1 MGHVEVMSALIDNIK
16 KLYKVIIV
24 LIDLLLINAAYI
36 AAFLVKFEG
45 DLPDFNFTPYID
57 TAPFITIAALILFD
71 VFGILKFYKKS
82 LYDFMIS
89 IFYIVFLLGIT
100 TTAIAYFSQGFSFP
114 RSVLLMAPVFQ
125 FILLSLWYGFVFLTR
140 KASTGARRLMV
151 VGFSEDMKGI
161 LDKVSI
167 ALTSSDVS
175 IKSVYSP
182 DEMDKIRKRLK
193 DVDEVLL
200 CPGLTDEQKMKI
212 SNLCLTNRKVVYVI
226 PELFE
231 ISLMN
236 TRLVQFE
243 DIPAFMIDRIGLT
256 VEQRFFKRIMDLV
269 LSFIGIIILSP
280 LMIIVAL
287 LIRLT
292 SPGKAIYV
300 QERVTFRDRIFRM
313 YKFRTMRADAEKDT
327 GPVISGRNDPRVTP
341 VGRFLR
347 KFRIDE
353 IPQLFN
359 VLKGDMSI
367 VGPRSERPYFVEKY
381 EKEIPEYTQ
390 RNVVKAGITGYAQI
404 LGNYDT
410 SAENKLRYDLIYIK
424 NYSLLLDLKLMLQTV
439 RVVFTGNTEYNE
451 SFRRNLEKRGKTL
464 NM

>member
-1 MGHVEVMSALIDNIK
+1 MGFMSAIINDIK
-16 KLYKVIIV
+16 KFYKVIIV
-24 LIDLLLINAAYI
+24 LIDLILINAAYI
-36 AAFLVKFEG
+36 LAFLVKFNG
-45 DLPDFNFTPYID
+45 DLPDFNFTPYIN
-57 TAPFITIAALILFD
+57 TAPFITISALILFD
-71 VFGILKFYKKS
+71 MFGILKFYKKS
-82 LYDFMIS
+82 LYDFIIS
-89 IFYIVFLLGIT
+89 ISYIVFLLGII

-125 FILLSLWYGFVFLTR
+125 FILLSLWYIFIFLTR
-140 KASTGARRLMV
+140 KFSTGMRRLMV
-151 VGFSEDMKGI
+151 IGFNEDMKDI

-182 DEMDKIRKRLK
+182 GEMDKIRKRLK

-212 SNLCLTNRKVVYVI
+212 TNLCLTNRKIVYVV

-243 DIPAFMIDRIGLT
+243 DIPAFMIDRLGLT
-256 VEQRFFKRIMDLV
+256 VEQRFFKRVFDLL
-269 LSFIGIIILSP
+269 LSLIGIVILSP
-280 LMIIVAL
+280 LMIVVAA

-292 SPGKAIYV
+292 SSGKVFYV
-300 QERVTFRDRIFRM
+300 QERVTCKDKVFRM
-313 YKFRTMRADAEKDT
+313 YKFRTMREDAEKDT
-327 GPVISGRNDPRVTP
+327 GPVISGRHDPRVTA

-367 VGPRSERPYFVEKY
+367 VGPRSERPYFVEQY
-381 EKEIPEYTQ
+381 EKEIPEYMQ
-390 RNVVKAGITGYAQI
+390 RYVVKAGITGYAQI

-410 SAENKLRYDLIYIK
+410 STENKLRYDLIYIK
-424 NYSLLLDLKLMLQTV
+424 NYSLLLDLKLMFQTV
-439 RVVFTGNTEYNE
+439 KVVFTGNNEYNE
-451 SFRRNLEKRGKTL
+451 SFKKNLKKSGKEL
-464 NM
+464 NL

>member
-1 MGHVEVMSALIDNIK
+1 MSTLFDNAK
-16 KLYKVIIV
+16 KFHKIIIV
-24 LIDLLLINAAYI
+24 LVDLLLINAAYI
-36 AAFLVKFEG
+36 LAFLFKFNG

-71 VFGILKFYKKS
+71 LFGILKFYKKT
-82 LYDFMIS
+82 LYDFIIS
-89 IFYIVFLLGIT
+89 ILYIVFLLGIT

-125 FILLSLWYGFVFLTR
+125 LILLSLWYGLVFLLR
-140 KASTGARRLMV
+140 KFSTSARKLMV
-151 VGFSEDMKGI
+151 IGFSRDMKGI

-167 ALTSSDVS
+167 ALNSSDVI

-182 DEMDKIRKRLK
+182 DEMDKIHKRLK

-256 VEQRFFKRIMDLV
+256 VEQRFFKRIMDIL
-269 LSFIGIIILSP
+269 LSFVGIIILSP
-280 LMIIVAL
+280 LMIAAAL

-292 SPGKAIYV
+292 SPGKAIYM
-300 QERVTFRDRIFRM
+300 QERVTYKDRIFRM
-313 YKFRTMRADAEKDT
+313 YKFRTMRQDAEKDT

-347 KFRIDE
+347 KFRVDE

-367 VGPRSERPYFVEKY
+367 VGPRSERPYFVQQY
-381 EKEIPEYTQ
+381 EREIPEYAQ
-390 RNVVKAGITGYAQI
+390 RNVVKAGITGYAQV

-410 SAENKLRYDLIYIK
+410 TAENKLRYDLIYIK

-451 SFRRNLEKRGKTL
+451 SFRRNLERHGKTL
-464 NM
+464 NL